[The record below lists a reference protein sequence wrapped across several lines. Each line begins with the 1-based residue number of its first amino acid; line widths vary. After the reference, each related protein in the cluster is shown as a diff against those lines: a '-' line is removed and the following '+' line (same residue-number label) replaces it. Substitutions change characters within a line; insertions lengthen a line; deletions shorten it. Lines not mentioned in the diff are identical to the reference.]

1 MRIHWEFAPPI
12 TTLLRKRNIEY
23 TIPAHTKLVSNV
35 RFERNNGD
43 YMVST
48 SYDGTAKVSIINNGG
63 SIKVSSYG
71 RYQLATTEL
80 LKFVSICYDC
90 TPMVG
95 INLLRWHH

>member
-1 MRIHWEFAPPI
+1 MTDRQKTNQPADQPTHGPQI

-63 SIKVSSYG
+63 SIKVGISS
-71 RYQLATTEL
+71 
-80 LKFVSICYDC
+80 
-90 TPMVG
+90 
-95 INLLRWHH
+95 